1 MDHPSPQQQ
10 HAFDVLVSVAFE
22 KSWRFV
28 EKDPFLTHNAEALLR
43 ARLRVH
49 LERSLETG
57 EKNVLHLANN
67 AIWNLRTE
75 LGRQPGSPGSRS

>member
-1 MDHPSPQQQ
+1 MDQTSSPQKQILD
-10 HAFDVLVSVAFE
+10 ALVSVAFE

-43 ARLRVH
+43 ARLRLH
-49 LERSLETG
+49 LERSLKMG
-57 EKNVLHLANN
+57 EKNVLQLANN

-75 LGRQPGSPGSRS
+75 LGRRPEL

>member
-1 MDHPSPQQQ
+1 MDHASPKQEQTLET
-10 HAFDVLVSVAFE
+10 LVRVAFE

-43 ARLRVH
+43 ARLQVH
-49 LERSLETG
+49 LERSLRTG
-57 EKNVLHLANN
+57 EQNVLDLANK

-75 LGRQPGSPGSRS
+75 LGRRPGL